1 MSIYSWLFKKEIDKI
16 EDSLKRTLGS
26 DFYQALL
33 HNVQNR
39 PVYMEDNIEA
49 YIKYGYQYNPTV
61 FSIISFIT
69 QKASTIPWGVYEV
82 KNEKALNLYKSA
94 SPNLSQFQK
103 NIVKTKAMTAIED
116 HELNGLFMNP
126 NVLQTWSEFIEQVI
140 GFKLITGNGY
150 IQCIGPT
157 GGINAGTISEM
168 WNLPSPA
175 VTIVAGD
182 RFAPV
187 KMYQMLGHTDVNIP
201 PEQMIH
207 LKYWTPAYA
216 NGLFLYGMSPIQAA
230 RRVVTKSNA
239 SYDSMV
245 ASFQN
250 MGAVGIISPKDSV
263 EELTPEQQVAMEDL
277 IERKTGPNRRGK
289 PLVSGTPLQWQ
300 QIGMSPA
307 DLAIIESDKMDLRTL
322 CSVYHVSS
330 ELFNDSA
337 NKTHANMKEA
347 GSSAYTNAVIPALNQ
362 LKEAINQK
370 IHRSPQYKNIYVDYD
385 TSMISE
391 LQEDLQAM
399 TTSLTGAW
407 WITPNE
413 RRDIMN
419 FGADDKNPLMD
430 DYWVSPGLMPMNG
443 SMIDDAAIEAAAKML
458 DIK

>member
-1 MSIYSWLFKKEIDKI
+1 
-16 EDSLKRTLGS
+16 
-26 DFYQALL
+26 
-33 HNVQNR
+33 
-39 PVYMEDNIEA
+39 ME
-49 YIKYGYQYNPTV
+49 G
-61 FSIISFIT
+61 
-69 QKASTIPWGVYEV
+69 
-82 KNEKALNLYKSA
+82 
-94 SPNLSQFQK
+94 
-103 NIVKTKAMTAIED
+103 
-116 HELNGLFMNP
+116 
-126 NVLQTWSEFIEQVI
+126 
-140 GFKLITGNGY
+140 
-150 IQCIGPT
+150 
-157 GGINAGTISEM
+157 
-168 WNLPSPA
+168 
-175 VTIVAGD
+175 
-182 RFAPV
+182 R
-187 KMYQMLGHTDVNIP
+187 
-201 PEQMIH
+201 
-207 LKYWTPAYA
+207 
-216 NGLFLYGMSPIQAA
+216 
-230 RRVVTKSNA
+230 
-239 SYDSMV
+239 
-245 ASFQN
+245 
-250 MGAVGIISPKDSV
+250 
-263 EELTPEQQVAMEDL
+263 

-289 PLVSGTPLQWQ
+289 PIVSNTPLQWQ

-370 IHRSPQYKNIYVDYD
+370 IHRSQQYKNIYVDYD

-391 LQEDLQAM
+391 LQEDLQDM
-399 TTSLTGAW
+399 TTALTGAW